1 MDGINIESLMGY
13 LFRHSD
19 IVLTIP
25 ALISLSFLFHRTLIL
40 IGQKWVETFAHT
52 ATLLI
57 LPVVTYVLTTLI
69 SGDIALSLGM
79 VGALSIVRF
88 RNPVRSPFELT
99 VYFVSITAG
108 VAASVSLK
116 WVLLLTGSVILVCV
130 LLATLDYLSKLFRGK
145 SFYTT
150 SFTEGNHLSTLEVTF
165 NDSGEALS
173 FSDLLVSIDDIDG
186 QSTYVFASSDSVK
199 IKTIYN
205 AYAGYP
211 SLKRIQMHL

>member
-1 MDGINIESLMGY
+1 MDGSNIELLMKY
-13 LFRHSD
+13 LLRHSD
-19 IVLTIP
+19 IILVIP
-25 ALISLSFLFHRTLIL
+25 ALISLSLLFHRTLIL

-116 WVLLLTGSVILVCV
+116 WMLLLIGSVIMVCV
-130 LLATLDYLSKLFRGK
+130 LLAALDYLSKLFSRK

-199 IKTIYN
+199 IKSIYD

-211 SLKRIQMHL
+211 SLKRIQMRL